1 MFIPLSYLIKRN
13 CLLNPKN
20 PALSFEGQVYS
31 YNELTIRSN
40 QLAYYLESKGV
51 KKNTVVAILSNNYLE
66 RIISIIALWKLG
78 AAYLPIEPSYP
89 LTRINFILG
98 DANVRL
104 AIIDKKN
111 EESIFLN
118 AKNISFILLE
128 EDSDKIASFPTND
141 LPDYNELTD
150 IAYIAYTSGSTGNPK
165 GAIVTQ
171 RNISSIYYAWKEV
184 YQLNFTDRHL
194 QIANF
199 GFDVCTGDIIRALG
213 SGAQLIICPPE
224 IVLQPEK
231 LYELLLSN
239 AINIAEFTPTILRK
253 LITYLEQ
260 NGLNLHFMRLLI
272 CGSDSWSLKE
282 YKYFKSF
289 LSANARLINSYGT
302 TEATIDSTY
311 FELYDQAAAWDE
323 RLSVPIGRPFPNS
336 IIKILN
342 EKFEYCS
349 PGIQGEI
356 YIGGHGVSQG
366 YLNRPNLTKEKFVE
380 LTLEDNKKSIF
391 YKTGDLGYFLPD
403 GNIYFSGR
411 IDDQIK
417 VMGYRVGL
425 FEIENILNSYPGIQ
439 KIVVTTQPI
448 LKSEENFLI
457 AFIIYNNNFRIND
470 FISFL
475 NKNIPFYCI
484 PNFYLRV
491 SSFPI
496 SQHGKLDRKKLCS
509 ELLYKKSDVLYF
521 QNESNKKLIHK
532 NIAEEKLVKILE
544 SIFNV
549 YNLKKNEHYFFI
561 LNNNSLLLVQF
572 LKEIEL
578 HFNLNL
584 KQQDLMAIHTPYD
597 LKKHMEKLLAKQDLV
612 NKSG

>member
-1 MFIPLSYLIKRN
+1 MFKPLSFLIKKN
-13 CLLNPKN
+13 CLLYPKN
-20 PALSFEGQVYS
+20 LALSFQRKGYS
-31 YNELTIRSN
+31 YDELTKRSN

-51 KKNTVVAILSNNYLE
+51 KKNTLVAIISNNYLE

-78 AAYLPIEPSYP
+78 AAYLPIEPNYP
-89 LTRINFILG
+89 LTRINFIL
-98 DANVRL
+98 DDSNVSF

-111 EESIFLN
+111 EESSFFE
-118 AKNISFILLE
+118 AKNIFSIFLE
-128 EDSDKIASFPTND
+128 DDKDKIASLPTND
-141 LPDYNELTD
+141 LSDNSELTD

-171 RNISSIYYAWKEV
+171 GNISSIYHAWEEV
-184 YQLNFTDRHL
+184 YKLSFTDRHL

-199 GFDVCTGDIIRALG
+199 GFDVCTGDIIRAFG
-213 SGAQLIICPPE
+213 SGSKLVICPPE

-231 LYELLLSN
+231 LYELLISS
-239 AINIAEFTPTILRK
+239 AINVAEFTPTVLRK

-260 NGLNLHFMRLLI
+260 RGLNLHFMRLLI

-289 LSANARLINSYGT
+289 LSPNARLINSYGT
-302 TEATIDSTY
+302 TEATIDSAY
-311 FELYDQAAAWDE
+311 FELNDQAEAFDE
-323 RLSVPIGRPFPNS
+323 KLSVPIGRPFPNS
-336 IIKILN
+336 MIKILN
-342 EKFEYCS
+342 EKLEYCS
-349 PGIQGEI
+349 PEVQGEI
-356 YIGGHGVSQG
+356 YIGGYGVSQG

-380 LTLEDNKKSIF
+380 LTLEDNEKNIF

-425 FEIENILNSYPGIQ
+425 FEIENIINSYPFIQ
-439 KIVVTTQPI
+439 KSVVTTHPF
-448 LKSEENFLI
+448 LRAEENFLI
-457 AFIIYNNNFRIND
+457 AFIISNDNFKIDD

-475 NKNIPFYCI
+475 NKNIPSYCI
-484 PNFYLRV
+484 PNFYMLV

-496 SQHGKLDRKKLCS
+496 SHNGKLDRKKLCS
-509 ELLYKKSDVLYF
+509 ELLYKKNDILYF
-521 QNESNKKLIHK
+521 QNECNKKSTNK

-549 YNLKKNEHYFFI
+549 YNLKNEQYFFNI
-561 LNNNSLLLVQF
+561 NNNPLLLVQF
-572 LKEIEL
+572 FKKIEF
-578 HFNLNL
+578 HCNL
-584 KQQDLMAIHTPYD
+584 KLEEKDLMTIHTAYD
-597 LKKHMEKLLAKQDLV
+597 LKNHMEKLLDKSDLV
-612 NKSG
+612 HRNTF